1 MTFNFKK
8 GSNIIDGLVEEIRS
22 VKEQVKINEEFLN
35 LIVKIAVVM
44 YFAFVFSFVFSY
56 CYA

>member
-8 GSNIIDGLVEEIRS
+8 GSNIIDDLVEEIRS

>member
-8 GSNIIDGLVEEIRS
+8 GSNIIDDLVEEIRS

-44 YFAFVFSFVFSY
+44 YFAFVFSY